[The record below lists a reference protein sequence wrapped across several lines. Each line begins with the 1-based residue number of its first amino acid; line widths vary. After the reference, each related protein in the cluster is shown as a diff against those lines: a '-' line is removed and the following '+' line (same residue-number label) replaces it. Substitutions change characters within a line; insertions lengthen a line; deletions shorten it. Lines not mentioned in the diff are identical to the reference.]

1 MNDYM
6 DGRINWKKIR
16 RGLPPRKNAADDR
29 PPTREEIKKLLDYP
43 DRRIKVIVLVMLSS
57 GIRIAAWDY
66 LKWKH
71 IKPFRDDNIGI
82 IAARLVVYAGEP
94 EQYITFITPEA
105 YDALEKWMAFLA
117 SFGEK
122 ITSESP
128 LMRDAWQTTN
138 VKQWQRIG
146 LATYPK
152 RLKSSGIKRL
162 LERALW
168 EQGIRQQLEAG
179 QKRHE
184 FKAAHG
190 FRKFYDINANTAMRS
205 INVELTM
212 GHSTGISESYYKP
225 TEDEILKDYLNAIPK
240 LTINEEAEINREL
253 TKLRL
258 STVENSYIAK
268 SKFEEKDNQIASLNE
283 KVNEL
288 ESSLGSQLQLVISA
302 ITNSDDIVRNKLAK
316 QLIKNGVFKPD

>member
-1 MNDYM
+1 M
-6 DGRINWKKIR
+6 
-16 RGLPPRKNAADDR
+16 
-29 PPTREEIKKLLDYP
+29 
-43 DRRIKVIVLVMLSS
+43 
-57 GIRIAAWDY
+57 
-66 LKWKH
+66 
-71 IKPFRDDNIGI
+71 
-82 IAARLVVYAGEP
+82 VYAGEP

-105 YDALEKWMAFLA
+105 YEALRQWIDFRA

-122 ITSESP
+122 ITNESP

-168 EQGIRQQLEAG
+168 EQGIRQPLKDG

-190 FRKFYDINANTAMRS
+190 FRKFYDTNSNTAMRP

-225 TEDEILKDYLNAIPK
+225 TEDEILNDYLNAIPK

-253 TKLRL
+253 TKLRQ
-258 STVENSYIAK
+258 STVENSYIVR
-268 SKFEEKDNQIASLNE
+268 SRFEEKDSQISSLNT

-302 ITNSDDIVRNKLAK
+302 ITNSDDDVRNKLAK
-316 QLIKNGVFKPD
+316 QLIKNGIFRPDRAPI